1 MLKLLTKLIFKNSGL
16 DDLKNKLN
24 KIRINQGKILDLS
37 IKDKSLNE
45 LNDYHYSIFSQFN
58 EDSVIQYLIKNLKIE
73 NKIFIEIGVENY
85 EEANTRY
92 LLENNNW
99 EGLIIDNSKEN
110 INIIKKQNYFW
121 RYKLKAENAFI
132 NVENVNE
139 IIDKYK
145 FPKQI
150 GLLSIDID
158 GNDYWIWEAIS
169 VVSPDI
175 LVIEYNAL
183 YGSEKSLT
191 LKYEKNFKRPDKGI
205 YKCLYGASLKAL
217 TSLSE
222 RKGYSLVATNL
233 NGNNAFF
240 VKKALLNDKVYE
252 QDYKTCFKENS
263 FKEHI
268 DKNGEISALRK
279 EEIDELLNNKNVIE
293 V

>member
-1 MLKLLTKLIFKNSGL
+1 MLKLLTKLIFKNGGL

-99 EGLIIDNSKEN
+99 EGLIIDSSKEN
-110 INIIKKQNYFW
+110 INIVKKQNYFW
-121 RYKLKAENAFI
+121 RHKLKAENTFI

-240 VKKALLNDKVYE
+240 VKQTLLNDKVYE

-268 DKNGEISALRK
+268 DKDGEISALRK

>member
-1 MLKLLTKLIFKNSGL
+1 MLKLLTKLIFKNGGL

-99 EGLIIDNSKEN
+99 EGLIIDSSKEN

-121 RYKLKAENAFI
+121 RHKLKAENTFI

-240 VKKALLNDKVYE
+240 VKQTLLNDKVYE

-268 DKNGEISALRK
+268 DKDGEISALRK

>member
-121 RYKLKAENAFI
+121 RHKLKAENAFI

>member
-1 MLKLLTKLIFKNSGL
+1 MLKLLTKLIFKNGGL

-58 EDSVIQYLIKNLKIE
+58 EDSVIQYLIKNIKIE

-99 EGLIIDNSKEN
+99 EGLIIDSSKEN

-121 RYKLKAENAFI
+121 RHKLKAENTFI

-158 GNDYWIWEAIS
+158 
-169 VVSPDI
+169 
-175 LVIEYNAL
+175 YN
-183 YGSEKSLT
+183 
-191 LKYEKNFKRPDKGI
+191 
-205 YKCLYGASLKAL
+205 
-217 TSLSE
+217 
-222 RKGYSLVATNL
+222 
-233 NGNNAFF
+233 FF
-240 VKKALLNDKVYE
+240 FLL
-252 QDYKTCFKENS
+252 C
-263 FKEHI
+263 
-268 DKNGEISALRK
+268 
-279 EEIDELLNNKNVIE
+279 
-293 V
+293 

>member
-1 MLKLLTKLIFKNSGL
+1 MLKLLTKLIFKNGGL

-24 KIRINQGKILDLS
+24 KILINQGKILDLS

-99 EGLIIDNSKEN
+99 EGLIIDSSKEN

-121 RYKLKAENAFI
+121 RHKLKAENTFI

-240 VKKALLNDKVYE
+240 VKQTLLNDKVYE

>member
-1 MLKLLTKLIFKNSGL
+1 M
-16 DDLKNKLN
+16 
-24 KIRINQGKILDLS
+24 
-37 IKDKSLNE
+37 
-45 LNDYHYSIFSQFN
+45 
-58 EDSVIQYLIKNLKIE
+58 
-73 NKIFIEIGVENY
+73 
-85 EEANTRY
+85 
-92 LLENNNW
+92 
-99 EGLIIDNSKEN
+99 
-110 INIIKKQNYFW
+110 
-121 RYKLKAENAFI
+121 
-132 NVENVNE
+132 
-139 IIDKYK
+139 
-145 FPKQI
+145 
-150 GLLSIDID
+150 SIDID

-240 VKKALLNDKVYE
+240 VKQTLLNDKVYE